1 MLSEEWEACCAGEAR
16 ESVFSPDEERASEGI
31 LIKAIGLRRRVLT
44 TSELKEQQYCC
55 LTAFLLV
62 LILARS
68 AQALLGVRNLTGHI
82 S

>member
-44 TSELKEQQYCC
+44 TSELKEQQY
-55 LTAFLLV
+55 
-62 LILARS
+62 
-68 AQALLGVRNLTGHI
+68 
-82 S
+82 